1 MPRAIER
8 WFICNGR
15 YRIHSVKPVGGHP
28 ERIIE
33 IEDVDGG
40 ERFHGSGSD
49 LERLAFTFVRARVL
63 AQLQGHID
71 PFSLRFGLPEQRMD
85 G

>member
-33 IEDVDGG
+33 IEDVDGR

-49 LERLAFTFVRARVL
+49 LSDWRSRLCAREL
-63 AQLQGHID
+63 
-71 PFSLRFGLPEQRMD
+71 SLNCKVT
-85 G
+85 

>member
-1 MPRAIER
+1 MARAIER

-15 YRIHSVKPVGGHP
+15 YRIHSVRPVGGHP

-33 IEDVDGG
+33 IEDVDRR
-40 ERFHGSGSD
+40 ERFHGSGAD
-49 LERLAFTFVRARVL
+49 LERLAFSFVHARAR

-71 PFSLRFGLPEQRMD
+71 PEH
-85 G
+85 

>member
-1 MPRAIER
+1 MARATER

-33 IEDVDGG
+33 IEDVDSRK
-40 ERFHGSGSD
+40 RFHGSAAD
-49 LERLAFTFVRARVL
+49 LERLAFSLVGARART
-63 AQLQGHID
+63 QLQGHTD
-71 PFSLRFGLPEQRMD
+71 PEY
-85 G
+85 

>member
-1 MPRAIER
+1 MARAIES

-33 IEDVDGG
+33 IEDVDSRK
-40 ERFHGSGSD
+40 RFHGSGARFGGSP
-49 LERLAFTFVRARVL
+49 AFSLVGAKART
-63 AQLQGHID
+63 QSQGHTD
-71 PFSLRFGLPEQRMD
+71 SEY
-85 G
+85 